1 MAKPTAKLK
10 EEEEEE
16 LPEEQDFLTIL
27 KSSFYTTGNRTK
39 LDRYREFRLVFLGS
53 DEGKR
58 VLYEILGMAKLQ
70 ARLVEPHP
78 APVDEKRLLLRE
90 GARQLAADIIDVIH
104 KEPNTEKPPIQNRRR
119 K

>member
-1 MAKPTAKLK
+1 MAIPTAKSK
-10 EEEEEE
+10 KEE

-27 KSSFYTTGNRTK
+27 KSSYYSVGDRTK
-39 LDRYREFRLVFLGS
+39 LDRYREFRNIFLGS

-70 ARLVEPHP
+70 ARLVEPYP

-104 KEPNTEKPPIQNRRR
+104 KEPSTDKPVVQNRRR